1 MTLTSSLFQAS
12 VFVRSMLT
20 VFFSSLIAFAAP
32 AQGGTDTMP
41 DPRREFLVVLE
52 PRLSD
57 RTLAHLRAIGNVT
70 QVFPPRLAL
79 VRAAPDTIVRVA
91 RIEGVLSVS
100 DDTLSELPQDFTPSE
115 RLFVSAWEA
124 RRHLK
129 TRPGEG
135 LSWDAPNFLPPDP
148 PVNRR

>member
-1 MTLTSSLFQAS
+1 
-12 VFVRSMLT
+12 
-20 VFFSSLIAFAAP
+20 
-32 AQGGTDTMP
+32 MP

-52 PRLSD
+52 PRLAD
-57 RTLAHLRAIGNVT
+57 RALAHLRAIGHVT
-70 QVFPPRLAL
+70 QVLAPRLAL
-79 VRAAPDTIVRVA
+79 VQVAPDTMA
-91 RIEGVLSVS
+91 RAAQIEGVLSVI
-100 DDTLSELPQDFTPSE
+100 DGTLAELPQDFTPSE

-124 RRHLK
+124 RRQAK